1 MKYSYESSL
10 ETAGSATFLFGLPCP
25 LLISHSL
32 ALHPVCTCSY
42 NVTDSPGLKVVQNES
57 E

>member
-1 MKYSYESSL
+1 MKYSHESSM

-25 LLISHSL
+25 LLMSYSL
-32 ALHPVCTCSY
+32 ALHPVCTWSY
-42 NVTDSPGLKVVQNES
+42 SVIDSPGLKVVQNES